1 MACLLSKISFIRK
14 IHRFFFRLYLE
25 KKRKLNIV
33 KTLWFNI
40 SFLPWKQAKHFPFF
54 IHGSLTVAREG
65 GALLL
70 DIPDSELKPGLI
82 RLGYDYD
89 RFSTNYAG
97 TLLQLSGTIRWKG
110 PFRSS
115 VNLAVMLVSAPRVPS
130 ELTALSSLKTTSPL
144 PMTAAFTTRISIL
157 SAIYG
162 QEILIHTPFP

>member
-40 SFLPWKQAKHFPFF
+40 SFLPWRQAKHFPFF

-110 PFRSS
+110 PFRSKGAR
-115 VNLAVMLVSAPRVPS
+115 LDLRAKKKRKPRFQRERRAFAHSAGFC
-130 ELTALSSLKTTSPL
+130 SPA
-144 PMTAAFTTRISIL
+144 PATV
-157 SAIYG
+157 G
-162 QEILIHTPFP
+162 QGQHR

>member
-97 TLLQLSGTIRWKG
+97 T
-110 PFRSS
+110 
-115 VNLAVMLVSAPRVPS
+115 
-130 ELTALSSLKTTSPL
+130 
-144 PMTAAFTTRISIL
+144 
-157 SAIYG
+157 
-162 QEILIHTPFP
+162 FPQQRQCGHWRQQA

>member
-1 MACLLSKISFIRK
+1 MEAGQTLSVFHTRII
-14 IHRFFFRLYLE
+14 
-25 KKRKLNIV
+25 N
-33 KTLWFNI
+33 
-40 SFLPWKQAKHFPFF
+40 
-54 IHGSLTVAREG
+54 GSTGR

-115 VNLAVMLVSAPRVPS
+115 VNVVIGASKPESFLGW
-130 ELTALSSLKTTSPL
+130 PL
-144 PMTAAFTTRISIL
+144 C
-157 SAIYG
+157 
-162 QEILIHTPFP
+162 

>member
-97 TLLQLSGTIRWKG
+97 TLLQLSGTIR
-110 PFRSS
+110 
-115 VNLAVMLVSAPRVPS
+115 
-130 ELTALSSLKTTSPL
+130 
-144 PMTAAFTTRISIL
+144 
-157 SAIYG
+157 
-162 QEILIHTPFP
+162 